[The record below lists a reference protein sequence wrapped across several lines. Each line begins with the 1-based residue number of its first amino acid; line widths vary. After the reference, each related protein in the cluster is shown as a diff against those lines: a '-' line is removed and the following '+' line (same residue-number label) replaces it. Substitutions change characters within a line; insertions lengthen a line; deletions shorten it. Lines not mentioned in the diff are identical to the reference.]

1 MQVQRQLFEK
11 SSLPIVNH
19 FRSHAVTMKSEVSP
33 ATIFLLCIE
42 ELTSLYAFMQSRIQ
56 KDPVPPI
63 QNHSLAYRVRRAFKA
78 LKNFLRF
85 WVRLYLQQRSQVE
98 PIQPQFSLFS
108 SPLHFHRS
116 IIHLSQG

>member
-1 MQVQRQLFEK
+1 
-11 SSLPIVNH
+11 
-19 FRSHAVTMKSEVSP
+19 MKNEVSP
-33 ATIFLLCIE
+33 TTKFLLCIE
-42 ELTSLYAFMQSRIQ
+42 ELTSLYAVMQSRIQ

-63 QNHSLAYRVRRAFKA
+63 QNRFLAYRVKHAFKA
-78 LKNFLRF
+78 LKNLLRF
-85 WVRLYLQQRSQVE
+85 LVRLYLQQRSPVG